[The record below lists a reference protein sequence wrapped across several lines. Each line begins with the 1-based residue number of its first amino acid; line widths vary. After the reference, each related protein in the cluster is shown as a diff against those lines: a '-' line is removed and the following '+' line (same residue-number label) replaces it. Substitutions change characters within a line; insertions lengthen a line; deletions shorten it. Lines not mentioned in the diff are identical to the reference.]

1 MRPHLL
7 WIHQSLNMHGVH
19 VGRLAGQQAIEDMR
33 QELWSSVQAVAS
45 FGAEMEGLPG
55 TLESLA
61 TIVDTLCEAGQ
72 PLEIIRKESLSA
84 LAVRAASRMLQMA
97 YSAIIAI
104 EPLRLPALPL
114 PVSHGRGPAFFGAV
128 APMLTP
134 WLTLALMSDLKAGPV
149 SLAFT
154 HGQRITA
161 LPPMVCLNKMC
172 WPYASYQHSHSACSR
187 TDCCLHRLPLQA
199 HGTASST
206 MPCLPCYWHR
216 LALW

>member
-1 MRPHLL
+1 MKRA
-7 WIHQSLNMHGVH
+7 QSLILMLSTLLTLLYIVGYLSMLSPSHGSVA
-19 VGRLAGQQAIEDMR
+19 GRLAGQQAIEDMR

-134 WLTLALMSDLKAGPV
+134 WLTLALLSELKAGPV

-154 HGQRITA
+154 HGQRVTA
-161 LPPMVCLNKMC
+161 LPPMVRIIC
-172 WPYASYQHSHSACSR
+172 HV
-187 TDCCLHRLPLQA
+187 RLVYCHL
-199 HGTASST
+199 
-206 MPCLPCYWHR
+206 L
-216 LALW
+216 